1 MDTVN
6 IYDAKTRLSELVQ
19 RASEGEEI
27 VIARNGTPAARLV
40 PLSPPEVRRPG
51 GWEGQVWMSPD
62 YQEAD
67 AEIAELL
74 TGEKSDR

>member
-27 VIARNGTPAARLV
+27 VIARNGTPVARLV
-40 PLSPPEVRRPG
+40 PLSPPELRRPG

-62 YQEAD
+62 YEQAD
-67 AEIAELL
+67 AEIAQLL
-74 TGEKSDR
+74 LGESPER